1 MNRAASDLSL
11 PSRTS
16 PRHDI
21 LDESTDRAGA
31 SGASRRR
38 GRRRQIERR
47 HRHPYGDSSRFAA
60 GFGRHFTRSLA
71 AAGGGD
77 GFSGRG
83 DGAAAVAVHASWNK
97 AVAAQDFS
105 ILGWREV
112 PTRPGNSGRDCGV
125 DDAGDPAGPVDG
137 RAPGTLSRMR
147 NRGCIWRASTSSAA
161 DAQGY
166 VCSLSSSSIIYKAMC
181 AARLL
186 PEFYPDLADERFVT
200 PFALFHQRYAT
211 NVAPSWDRAQPFRIL
226 GHNGEINTIW
236 GNRARMTARAATLP
250 DELQPIFTPS
260 GSDSTSLDEVIELL
274 ARNGRTV
281 AEAVRMVMPPADTGR
296 HSAFLAYHGDCIE
309 PWDGPAAVSFTDG
322 HLIGAALDRNGLRP
336 CRFFVTE
343 DQSDRC
349 GVGSGAGRSRSRER
363 SCIADGWGRG
373 RCCWRIWRTTSSTR
387 TTSCRRCSIEARR
400 STRRCWKRRRSI
412 RPCRFRRST
421 PPN

>member
-1 MNRAASDLSL
+1 MRELEQA
-11 PSRTS
+11 
-16 PRHDI
+16 I
-21 LDESTDRAGA
+21 
-31 SGASRRR
+31 
-38 GRRRQIERR
+38 
-47 HRHPYGDSSRFAA
+47 
-60 GFGRHFTRSLA
+60 
-71 AAGGGD
+71 
-77 GFSGRG
+77 
-83 DGAAAVAVHASWNK
+83 
-97 AVAAQDFS
+97 AAQGFS

-112 PTRPGNSGRDCGV
+112 PTRPEILGEIARSTL
-125 DDAGDPAGPVDG
+125 PVIRQVLLTDT
-137 RAPGTLSRMR
+137 APGTYQERDRRLYLARKQFERS
-147 NRGCIWRASTSSAA
+147 G
-161 DAQGY
+161 AQGY

-250 DELQPIFTPS
+250 DELRPIFTPS

-281 AEAVRMVMPPADTGR
+281 AEAVRMVMPPGDTGR
-296 HSAFLAYHGDCIE
+296 HSAFLEYNGDCIE

-343 DQSDRC
+343 DHLIVAGSEAGLVDLDPEKIVHSGRLGPGQMLLADLENHGFYEDDELQALFDKSAPEYEALLEKRDPRFGRAGC
-349 GVGSGAGRSRSRER
+349 GA
-363 SCIADGWGRG
+363 
-373 RCCWRIWRTTSSTR
+373 
-387 TTSCRRCSIEARR
+387 
-400 STRRCWKRRRSI
+400 
-412 RPCRFRRST
+412 
-421 PPN
+421 